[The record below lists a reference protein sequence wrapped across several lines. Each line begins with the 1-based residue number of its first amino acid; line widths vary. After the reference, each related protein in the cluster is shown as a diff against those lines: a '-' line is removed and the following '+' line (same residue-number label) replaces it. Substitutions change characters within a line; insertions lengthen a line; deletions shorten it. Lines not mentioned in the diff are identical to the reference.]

1 MIQDMSTPNS
11 PAGTSLPPG
20 AFSDRLVRDFFI
32 FYAATLVFFAIGIIT
47 TLGLG
52 WYGSLHTPLWT
63 PPELVIAAIWG
74 TLFVTT
80 VLSLSI
86 FCDAQKEQT
95 RAFRSTVLVYMG
107 NALLILLWNYLFFGI
122 HQLVPALW
130 AAVVVGLSVLVL
142 ILRVK
147 NSSKAAAW
155 LLAPYL
161 AWVVI
166 AVAINYAVMLMN

>member
-1 MIQDMSTPNS
+1 MSMIPD
-11 PAGTSLPPG
+11 TSALNVPTG
-20 AFSDRLVRDFFI
+20 SFSDRFIRDFFI

-52 WYGSLHTPLWT
+52 WYGGLNTPIWT

-80 VLSLSI
+80 VVSLSI
-86 FCDAQKEQT
+86 FCDAQKKFT
-95 RAFRSTVLVYMG
+95 NAFRNTVVIYMG
-107 NALLILLWNYLFFGI
+107 NALLIVLWNYLFFGV
-122 HQLVPALW
+122 HQLVLALW
-130 AAVVVGLSVLVL
+130 AAVAVGISVLIL

-147 NSSKAAAW
+147 NSSKIAAW

-161 AWVVI
+161 AWVTF

>member
-1 MIQDMSTPNS
+1 MTMIPDMSVPNV
-11 PAGTSLPPG
+11 PAG
-20 AFSDRLVRDFFI
+20 AFSDRFIRDFFI
-32 FYAATLVFFAIGIIT
+32 FYVATLVFFGIGIST

-52 WYGSLHTPLWT
+52 WYGSLNIPIWT
-63 PPELVIAAIWG
+63 PPELVIAAVWG

-80 VLSLSI
+80 VVSLSI
-86 FCDAQKEQT
+86 FSDAQKKFTEAS
-95 RAFRSTVLVYMG
+95 RNTVLMYMS

-122 HQLVPALW
+122 HELTFALW
-130 AAVVVGLSVLVL
+130 AAIVVGISVLIL

-161 AWVVI
+161 AWVGFAIV
-166 AVAINYAVMLMN
+166 INYAVMLMN